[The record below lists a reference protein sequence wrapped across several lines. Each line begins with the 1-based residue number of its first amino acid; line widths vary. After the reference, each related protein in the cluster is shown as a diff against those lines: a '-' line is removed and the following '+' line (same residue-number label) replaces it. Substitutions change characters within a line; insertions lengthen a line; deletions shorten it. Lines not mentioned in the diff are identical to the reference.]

1 LQETQHE
8 LSLAKEKCESAWNE
22 ASKSIFLLDEQSK
35 KIEELSDH
43 MKELKEYYAM
53 QPNVSAVP
61 STATSSD
68 GMRDIES
75 VEASSSSIVI
85 TKIPCITDL
94 FCDNSL
100 QSENTISAIPAPN
113 QTKDLIAEPSLMQ
126 TDAIEDL
133 ITSDKA
139 EEASPS
145 TQPWESDLTNKIT
158 LALAGTS
165 HPATSMGQR
174 FNSRQAT
181 ASRVLFEDPLADERE
196 MPAVQFADNSPSNLL
211 SVLDPARA
219 PGILAGESAI

>member
-75 VEASSSSIVI
+75 VEASSLSIVI
-85 TKIPCITDL
+85 TKIPCIIDL
-94 FCDNSL
+94 FCDNSF
-100 QSENTISAIPAPN
+100 QSENTTSAVPAPN
-113 QTKDLIAEPSLMQ
+113 QTNDFVAEPSMMQ

-139 EEASPS
+139 EETSPS
-145 TQPWESDLTNKIT
+145 TQPWESDLSNKIT
-158 LALAGTS
+158 LALAGTL

-181 ASRVLFEDPLADERE
+181 ASRVLFEDPLADEKE
-196 MPAVQFADNSPSNLL
+196 MPTAQFADHSPSNLH

-219 PGILAGESAI
+219 PETLAGESAI